1 MINRNMKNV
10 LIFTVILFFLIK
22 KCFSN
27 DAHKNLISLL
37 EMNYPL
43 EFIFEQKYNNDK
55 INGWMVIAGN
65 GMARTEFAPPNN
77 NLIVADGKWIMFYDP
92 EIDRTTYIPLDKGIF
107 KAFLKPTAL
116 IEDKIFQIKE
126 TKDNNKIIFTLNLNM
141 NNSDQKIKLYFD
153 KISKN
158 LLGWRLYESLNDF
171 IEVKIINHQKFT
183 TDNKK
188 LLNEIFK
195 LTESEPNTGMQYHG
209 PYDGRKVKK
218 FLGSGRLNQ

>member
-1 MINRNMKNV
+1 MKNV
-10 LIFTVILFFLIK
+10 LIFSVILIFLIK

-27 DAHKNLISLL
+27 DAHTNLISLL

-43 EFIFEQKYNNDK
+43 EFTFEQKYNNDK

-116 IEDKIFQIKE
+116 IEDKVFQIKE
-126 TKDNNKIIFTLNLNM
+126 TKDNYKIIFTLDFNM
-141 NNSDQKIKLYFD
+141 NNAGQKINIYFD

-158 LLGWRLYESLNDF
+158 LLGWRLQESLNDF
-171 IEVKIINHQKFT
+171 IEVKIINYKKFS

-188 LLNEIFK
+188 LQNEIFK
-195 LTESEPNTGMQYHG
+195 LTESKSNIGMQYYG
-209 PYDGRKVKK
+209 PYNGRKVKK
-218 FLGSGRLNQ
+218 FLGSGKLDQ

>member
-1 MINRNMKNV
+1 MKNV
-10 LIFTVILFFLIK
+10 LIFTVILIFLIN

-27 DAHKNLISLL
+27 DAHTNLISLL

-43 EFIFEQKYNNDK
+43 EFTFEQKYNNDK

-116 IEDKIFQIKE
+116 IEDKIFKIKE
-126 TKDNNKIIFTLNLNM
+126 TKENNKIIFTLDFNI
-141 NNSDQKIKLYFD
+141 NSANQKIKLYFD

-158 LLGWRLYESLNDF
+158 LLGWKLHENLNDF
-171 IEVKIINHQKFT
+171 IEVKIINYKKFM
-183 TDNKK
+183 TDDKK
-188 LLNEIFK
+188 LLTDIFK
-195 LTESEPNTGMQYHG
+195 LNESKSNSRMQYFG
-209 PYDGRKVKK
+209 PYKGRKVKK
-218 FLGSGRLNQ
+218 FLGGGKLN

>member
-1 MINRNMKNV
+1 MKNV
-10 LIFTVILFFLIK
+10 LIFTVILIFFIK

-27 DAHKNLISLL
+27 DAHTNLISLL

-43 EFIFEQKYNNDK
+43 EFTFEQKYNNDK

-126 TKDNNKIIFTLNLNM
+126 TEEKYQKIPENNKFTRK
-141 NNSDQKIKLYFD
+141 QKKTKQWRKCIEN
-153 KISKN
+153 INCVSKN
-158 LLGWRLYESLNDF
+158 
-171 IEVKIINHQKFT
+171 
-183 TDNKK
+183 
-188 LLNEIFK
+188 
-195 LTESEPNTGMQYHG
+195 
-209 PYDGRKVKK
+209 
-218 FLGSGRLNQ
+218 

>member
-1 MINRNMKNV
+1 MKNV
-10 LIFTVILFFLIK
+10 LIFTVILIFLIK

-27 DAHKNLISLL
+27 DAHTNLISLL

-43 EFIFEQKYNNDK
+43 EFTFEQKYNNDK

-116 IEDKIFQIKE
+116 IEDKVFQIKE
-126 TKDNNKIIFTLNLNM
+126 TKDNYKIIFTLDFNM
-141 NNSDQKIKLYFD
+141 NNAGQKINIYFD

-158 LLGWRLYESLNDF
+158 LLGWRLQESLNDF
-171 IEVKIINHQKFT
+171 IEVEIINYKKFS

-188 LLNEIFK
+188 LQNEIFK
-195 LTESEPNTGMQYHG
+195 LTESKSNTGMQYYG
-209 PYDGRKVKK
+209 PYNGRKVKK
-218 FLGSGRLNQ
+218 FLGGGKLDQ

>member
-1 MINRNMKNV
+1 MKNT
-10 LIFTVILFFLIK
+10 LIFTVILIFLIK

-27 DAHKNLISLL
+27 DAHTNLISLL
-37 EMNYPL
+37 EMNYPI
-43 EFIFEQKYNNDK
+43 EFTFEQIYDNDK

-116 IEDKIFQIKE
+116 IEDKIFKIKE
-126 TKDNNKIIFTLNLNM
+126 TKENNKIIFTLDFNI
-141 NNSDQKIKLYFD
+141 NSANQKIKLYFD

-158 LLGWRLYESLNDF
+158 LLGWQLHENLNDF
-171 IEVKIINHQKFT
+171 IEVKIINHKKFI

-195 LTESEPNTGMQYHG
+195 LTESKSNIGMQYYG
-209 PYDGRKVKK
+209 PYNGRKVKK
-218 FLGSGRLNQ
+218 ILGSGKLDQ

>member
-1 MINRNMKNV
+1 MKNV
-10 LIFTVILFFLIK
+10 LIFTVILIFLIK

-27 DAHKNLISLL
+27 DAHTNLISLL

-107 KAFLKPTAL
+107 KAFLKPAAL

-126 TKDNNKIIFTLNLNM
+126 IQENNKIIFTLDFNI
-141 NNSDQKIKLYFD
+141 NNADQKIKIYFD

-158 LLGWRLYESLNDF
+158 LIGWKLHESLNDF
-171 IEVKIINHQKFT
+171 IEVKIINHKKFT

-195 LTESEPNTGMQYHG
+195 LTESKSNTGMKYYG
-209 PYDGRKVKK
+209 PYNGRKVKK
-218 FLGSGRLNQ
+218 FLGGGKLNQ

>member
-1 MINRNMKNV
+1 MKNV
-10 LIFTVILFFLIK
+10 LIFTVILIFLIK

-27 DAHKNLISLL
+27 EAHTNLISLL

-43 EFIFEQKYNNDK
+43 EFTFEQKYNNDK
-55 INGWMVIAGN
+55 INGWMIIAGN

-107 KAFLKPTAL
+107 KAFLKPTVL

-126 TKDNNKIIFTLNLNM
+126 TKEDNKIIFTLDFNI
-141 NNSDQKIKLYFD
+141 NNADQKIKLYFD

-158 LLGWRLYESLNDF
+158 LLGWKLHESLNDF
-171 IEVKIINHQKFT
+171 IEVKIINHKKFA

-195 LTESEPNTGMQYHG
+195 LTESKSNIGMQYYG
-209 PYDGRKVKK
+209 PYNGRKIEK
-218 FLGSGRLNQ
+218 FLGGGKLN

>member
-1 MINRNMKNV
+1 MKNV
-10 LIFTVILFFLIK
+10 LIFTVILIFFIK

-27 DAHKNLISLL
+27 DAHTNLISLL

-43 EFIFEQKYNNDK
+43 EFTFEQKYNSDK

-126 TKDNNKIIFTLNLNM
+126 TTENNKIIFTLDFNI
-141 NNSDQKIKLYFD
+141 NNADQKIKLYFD
-153 KISKN
+153 KITKN
-158 LLGWRLYESLNDF
+158 LLGWKLHENLNDF
-171 IEVKIINHQKFT
+171 IEIKIINHKKFKI
-183 TDNKK
+183 DNKK
-188 LLNEIFK
+188 LLNDIFK
-195 LTESEPNTGMQYHG
+195 LTESKSNTEIKYYG

-218 FLGSGRLNQ
+218 LLGGGKLNQ

>member
-1 MINRNMKNV
+1 MKKC
-10 LIFTVILFFLIK
+10 LIFTVMSFFLIK

-27 DAHKNLISLL
+27 DAHTNLISLL

-43 EFIFEQKYNNDK
+43 EFTFEQKYNNNK
-55 INGWMVIAGN
+55 INGWMIIAGN

-126 TKDNNKIIFTLNLNM
+126 TKENNKIIFTLDFNI
-141 NNSDQKIKLYFD
+141 NNANQKIKLYFD
-153 KISKN
+153 KISNN
-158 LLGWRLYESLNDF
+158 LLGWKLHENLNDF
-171 IEVKIINHQKFT
+171 IEVKIINHKKFT

-195 LTESEPNTGMQYHG
+195 LTESKSNIGMQYYG
-209 PYDGRKVKK
+209 PYNDRKVKK
-218 FLGSGRLNQ
+218 FLGGGKLN

>member
-1 MINRNMKNV
+1 MKNV
-10 LIFTVILFFLIK
+10 LIFTVILIFLIK

-27 DAHKNLISLL
+27 DAHTNLISLL

-43 EFIFEQKYNNDK
+43 EFTFEQKYNSNK

-116 IEDKIFQIKE
+116 IEDKVFQIKE
-126 TKDNNKIIFTLNLNM
+126 TKDNYKIIFTLDFNM
-141 NNSDQKIKLYFD
+141 NNAGQKINIYFD

-158 LLGWRLYESLNDF
+158 LLGWRLQESLNDF
-171 IEVKIINHQKFT
+171 IEVEIINYKKFS

-188 LLNEIFK
+188 LQNEIFK
-195 LTESEPNTGMQYHG
+195 LTESKSNTGMQYYG
-209 PYDGRKVKK
+209 PYNGRKVKK
-218 FLGSGRLNQ
+218 FLGGGKLDQ

>member
-1 MINRNMKNV
+1 MKKV
-10 LIFTVILFFLIK
+10 LIFTVILIFLIK

-27 DAHKNLISLL
+27 DAHTNLISLL

-43 EFIFEQKYNNDK
+43 EFNFEQKYNNDK

-77 NLIVADGKWIMFYDP
+77 NLIVADGKWIIFYDP

-107 KAFLKPTAL
+107 KALLNPTAL

-126 TKDNNKIIFTLNLNM
+126 TKENNKIIFTLDFNM
-141 NNSDQKIKLYFD
+141 NNADQKIKLYFD
-153 KISKN
+153 KTAKN
-158 LLGWRLYESLNDF
+158 LLGWQLHESPNDF
-171 IEVKIINHQKFT
+171 IEVKIINHKKFT
-183 TDNKK
+183 IDNKK

-195 LTESEPNTGMQYHG
+195 LTESKSNTSIKYYG
-209 PYDGRKVKK
+209 PYNSRKVKK
-218 FLGSGRLNQ
+218 LLRGGKLNQ

>member
-1 MINRNMKNV
+1 MKNV
-10 LIFTVILFFLIK
+10 LIFTVILIFLIK

-27 DAHKNLISLL
+27 DAHTNLISLL

-43 EFIFEQKYNNDK
+43 EFTFEQKYNNDK

-77 NLIVADGKWIMFYDP
+77 NLIVADGKWIMFHDP

-116 IEDKIFQIKE
+116 IEDKVFQIKE
-126 TKDNNKIIFTLNLNM
+126 TKDNYKIIFTLDFNM
-141 NNSDQKIKLYFD
+141 NNAGQKINIYFD

-158 LLGWRLYESLNDF
+158 LLGWRLQESLNDF
-171 IEVKIINHQKFT
+171 IEVEIINYKKFS

-188 LLNEIFK
+188 LQNEIFK
-195 LTESEPNTGMQYHG
+195 LTESKSNTGMQYYG
-209 PYDGRKVKK
+209 PYNGRKVKK
-218 FLGSGRLNQ
+218 FLGGGKLDQ